1 MKKSKKGMAALMALA
16 AAFLMFAQKSEACTR
31 AVYLGP
37 DNNGD
42 NRAYR
47 IGKKISCPIFICF
60 HVV

>member
-37 DNNGD
+37 DNMVITG
-42 NRAYR
+42 RTMV
-47 IGKKISCPIFICF
+47 SPFTTPF
-60 HVV
+60 